1 MDIAKAAGVSQSTVS
16 MVLNKKYNV
25 SFSKE
30 TVEKVER
37 VAKELGYV
45 PQKRK
50 HRKESKKEKLLV
62 VFCSNLTNPYYVM
75 LLQGIESRA
84 KEQGFGLFVCNTQRD
99 LHMEERY
106 LKMMWEL
113 KPLGI
118 IYTCNPSHC
127 FMELVEELSRS
138 IPVAIINNQ
147 NERLNVDAVE
157 LDNSKLGRM
166 MAEHLLELGHRKV
179 AYVAPPLTTRQKQRS
194 KRVEGF
200 LNGFAEKGLK
210 DQVIIKAAREEIDLD
225 VAHIDSEY
233 KIGYELTRE
242 LLKESPEVTAIVGL
256 NDLIAFGILDA
267 LHEAKLKV
275 PGDMSVMGCDNT
287 LFARMHKVDLTTIEH
302 FVIFKGRDA
311 CDIIMKKIEAVIR
324 RTRFEETKEALL
336 ENGVEWFSYV
346 DVRGSGHARNRRV
359 YRGVMYETD
368 IIERMMLILIV
379 RDELCDKAID
389 TIIRTARTGEIG
401 DGRVWVSDIDHY
413 YSIRTGRCDEQINH
427 KRSPEEMAA
436 GTPEKK

>member
-1 MDIAKAAGVSQSTVS
+1 MGKRKVTSMDIAKAAGVSQSTVS

-127 FMELVEELSRS
+127 FMELIEELSRS

-194 KRVEGF
+194 KRVE
-200 LNGFAEKGLK
+200 
-210 DQVIIKAAREEIDLD
+210 EIDLD

-256 NDLIAFGILDA
+256 NDMIAFGILDA

-311 CDIIMKKIEAVIR
+311 CDIIMKKIASHN
-324 RTRFEETKEALL
+324 TKYSDIEPISTYH
-336 ENGVEWFSYV
+336 VE
-346 DVRGSGHARNRRV
+346 
-359 YRGVMYETD
+359 YEPK
-368 IIERMMLILIV
+368 LIV
-379 RDELCDKAID
+379 RG
-389 TIIRTARTGEIG
+389 TTSYPREI
-401 DGRVWVSDIDHY
+401 
-413 YSIRTGRCDEQINH
+413 
-427 KRSPEEMAA
+427 KRRRR
-436 GTPEKK
+436 

>member
-1 MDIAKAAGVSQSTVS
+1 MGKKKVTSTDIAKAAGVSQSTVS

-37 VAKELGYV
+37 AAEELGYV

-50 HRKESKKEKLLV
+50 AHRQSKKEKLLV

-99 LHMEERY
+99 LRMEERY
-106 LKMMWEL
+106 LKMMWGL

-127 FMELVEELSRS
+127 FMGLVEELSRQ

-147 NERLNVDAVE
+147 NEKLNVDAVE

-166 MAEHLLELGHRKV
+166 MAKHLLELGHRKV
-179 AYVAPPLTTRQKQRS
+179 AYIAPPLTTRQKQRS

-200 LNGFAEKGLK
+200 LKKFEEAGIKE
-210 DQVIIKAAREEIDLD
+210 DVIIKAAKEEIDSD

-233 KIGYELTRE
+233 KIGFELTQE
-242 LLKESPEVTAIVGL
+242 LLSETKDITAIVGL
-256 NDLIAFGILDA
+256 NDMIAFGILDA
-267 LHEAKLKV
+267 LQEMKIKV
-275 PGDMSVMGCDNT
+275 PGEVSVMGCDNT
-287 LFARMHKVDLTTIEH
+287 LFARMHKVELTTIEH

-311 CDIIMKKIEAVIR
+311 CDIIMKKIAAHYAKYSDIEPIS
-324 RTRFEETKEALL
+324 TYH
-336 ENGVEWFSYV
+336 VE
-346 DVRGSGHARNRRV
+346 
-359 YRGVMYETD
+359 YEPK
-368 IIERMMLILIV
+368 LIV
-379 RDELCDKAID
+379 RG
-389 TIIRTARTGEIG
+389 TTGY
-401 DGRVWVSDIDHY
+401 VKTSAK
-413 YSIRTGRCDEQINH
+413 
-427 KRSPEEMAA
+427 KRK
-436 GTPEKK
+436 TK